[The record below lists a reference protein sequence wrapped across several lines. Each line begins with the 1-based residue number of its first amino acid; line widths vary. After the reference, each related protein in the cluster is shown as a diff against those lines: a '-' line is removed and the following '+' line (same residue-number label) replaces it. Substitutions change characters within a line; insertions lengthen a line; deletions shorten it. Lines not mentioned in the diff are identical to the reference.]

1 MHAEV
6 ARGKGGVS
14 GAARMLTHRP
24 RALSDAARPGGR
36 MVAPVEKPG
45 RGQQMMVIDRKE
57 DGTFKEHGILSVIF
71 VPLQPSPPSM

>member
-1 MHAEV
+1 
-6 ARGKGGVS
+6 
-14 GAARMLTHRP
+14 
-24 RALSDAARPGGR
+24 